1 MLLIKHMF
9 KQEEKTMANASY
21 MSIKDDKGNDIK
33 GSVDIGGREGTIEV
47 VALEG
52 NVAIPVDPETN
63 EARGVRKHD
72 GFKVTA
78 VVDKATPNFYKALSD
93 AKRWQQVTIDSY
105 APDET
110 GDEKKTYTIQMEN
123 VAVVGT
129 RQVKLNVKDPELKT
143 MPDMVEVTFRYPKIT
158 HTWVDGNITA
168 TDDWKASR
176 ASAA

>member
-1 MLLIKHMF
+1 
-9 KQEEKTMANASY
+9 MANASY

-33 GSVDIGGREGTIEV
+33 GGVDIGGREGTVEV

-52 NVAIPVDPETN
+52 NVEVPVDHETN
-63 EARGVRKHD
+63 EARGVRRHD

-78 VVDKATPNFYKALSD
+78 VVDKATPNYYKALSD
-93 AKRWQQVTIDSY
+93 AKRWKSVAIDSY

-110 GDEKKTYTIQMEN
+110 GAEKKTYTISMEN
-123 VAVVGT
+123 VAVVGV
-129 RQVKLNVKDPELKT
+129 RQIKLNVKDPDLKP

-168 TDDWKASR
+168 TDDWKANRS
-176 ASAA
+176 SAA